1 MTDLK
6 SAPIDPYDAVLADLR
21 ARRAELDSAIQ
32 MLEKLRDARL
42 GVVPAA
48 PTQVEAAIET
58 EIDAGAFLGMSI
70 VDATKKLLKARKKAL
85 TNSEILKE
93 LTAGGIVLTGADPL
107 NVVGSVL
114 TRRFNQVGDVVRVA
128 RGTWGLK
135 EWYPGRNFKLT
146 GKVVEIEPSADGNPL
161 SPILGD
167 PPTTNSAPDTSTSS
181 VDENPFAEVNM
192 P

>member
-6 SAPIDPYDAVLADLR
+6 SVQIDPYDAVLADLR
-21 ARRAELDSAIQ
+21 AKRAELDSAIE
-32 MLEKLRDARL
+32 MLEKLRDGRL
-42 GVVPAA
+42 GVT
-48 PTQVEAAIET
+48 PTAHTQIDQPDEPEN
-58 EIDAGAFLGMSI
+58 DAGAFLGMSI

-93 LTAGGIVLTGADPL
+93 LVAGGVVLTGADPL

-135 EWYPGRNFKLT
+135 EWYPGRNFKSAS
-146 GKVVEIEPSADGNPL
+146 KVGG
-161 SPILGD
+161 GD
-167 PPTTNSAPDTSTSS
+167 TNGDQGTTVDDASDKAASS
-181 VDENPFAEVNM
+181 DNPFVLA
-192 P
+192 PTRQF